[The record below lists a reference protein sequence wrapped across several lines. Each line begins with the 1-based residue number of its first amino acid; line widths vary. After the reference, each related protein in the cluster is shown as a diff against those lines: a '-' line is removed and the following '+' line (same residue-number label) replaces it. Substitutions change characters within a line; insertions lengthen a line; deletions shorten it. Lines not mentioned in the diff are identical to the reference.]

1 MDATEFAFLSG
12 EGKIGLALLTLIAL
26 GLFAFLMYRRWLLLA
41 QAKPA
46 DRFNRWGERSIN
58 LFWYFFGQKGLFF
71 RKERFS
77 GLVHAI
83 IFWGFCVFAV
93 RSLSLFFEGFAGWK
107 IPLNSIGN
115 FYYFGK
121 DLFAVLVTLAIFI
134 ALYRRW
140 VLKVKRLTLSW
151 DANLILLQILALML
165 TDLLIDGAAFA
176 AAGQNPRGAWAP
188 FSHLTMLLLRS
199 LDLGTLRAIHDV
211 SWWLHIFVLLFF
223 LNYLPLSKHFHVIT
237 SFFNVLF
244 TNPDTPRVVMS
255 KLDVEGAFERN
266 ETLGLQTIQDLTW
279 KDAFDLYSCTECG
292 RCTSN
297 CPANLSGKILS
308 PKEIILELRDHAVHE
323 IPAFGRSH
331 ERRPIVGISV
341 KPEEI
346 WACTTCMA
354 CVEACP
360 IQIDQLGKILEMRRN
375 EVMIQD
381 KYPQGF
387 QAVFKGM
394 DGRGNPWDMPSSER
408 LAWAKGLEVQ
418 SLAELNGNASQI
430 EYLFFVGC
438 AASFDP
444 RTQKIARSVV
454 QILNHVGIR
463 FAILGAE
470 EGCTG
475 DPARRIGHEYIFQM
489 LAQHNIETFQKYQI
503 KKILTICPHCFNT
516 LKNEYPQFGGQYEV
530 DHHTVLIEKL
540 VNEGRL
546 RLRKEIPATVAFHDS
561 CYLGRYNRIF
571 EAPRRVLQKIPG
583 LQLVEMDRHRERGM
597 CCGAGG
603 GLMWLEEEPG
613 QRVNEL
619 RLQQAHEAF
628 SATRRDGRPRLIANA
643 CPFCMIMLEDG
654 IKSKNAQ
661 IQDRDIAEL
670 VVEAMET
677 APVGAPLAKRGRTPD

>member
-1 MDATEFAFLSG
+1 MHATEFVFLFID
-12 EGKIGLALLTLIAL
+12 GKVWLFLLALVAM
-26 GLFAFLMYRRWLLLA
+26 GLFGFLMYKRWLIVQ
-41 QAKPA
+41 QAKPTE
-46 DRFNRWGERSIN
+46 RFNRWSERLRN
-58 LFWYFFGQKGLFF
+58 LFFYFFGQKGLFF
-71 RKERFS
+71 RRERFS

-83 IFWGFCVFAV
+83 IFWGFCVFAI
-93 RSLSLFFEGFAGWK
+93 RSFSLFLEGFTDWEL
-107 IPLNSIGN
+107 PNNFIGN
-115 FYYFGK
+115 FYYFWK
-121 DLFAVLVTLAIFI
+121 DLFAVLVALAILI

-140 VLKVKRLTLSW
+140 VLKIKRLTLSW

-176 AAGQNPRGAWAP
+176 ALGENPRGAWAP
-188 FSHLTMLLLRS
+188 FSGLTMLALQGLS
-199 LDLGTLRAIHDV
+199 LHTLTAIHHS

-244 TNPDTPRVVMS
+244 TDPNETRVVMS

-266 ETLGLQTIQDLTW
+266 EPLGLQTIKDLNW
-279 KDAFDLYSCTECG
+279 KDVFDLYSCTECG

-323 IPAFGRSH
+323 IPAFGRPTDK
-331 ERRPIVGISV
+331 RDIVGTSI

-346 WACTTCMA
+346 WACTSCMA

-360 IQIDQLGKILEMRRN
+360 IQIDQLSKILEMRRN
-375 EVMIQD
+375 EVMIKD
-381 KYPQGF
+381 KYPTAF
-387 QAVFKGM
+387 QSVFKGM

-408 LAWAKGLEVQ
+408 LAWMKGLEVKTV
-418 SLAELNGNASQI
+418 AELNGQASQL

-444 RTQKIARSVV
+444 RTQKIARAVV
-454 QILNHVGIR
+454 QILNAAQVK
-463 FAILGAE
+463 FAVLGEE

-489 LAQHNIETFQKYQI
+489 LAQQNIETFNAYQI
-503 KKILTICPHCFNT
+503 KKIITICPHCFNSF
-516 LKNEYPQFGGQYEV
+516 KNEYPQLGGQFEV
-530 DHHTVLIEKL
+530 IHHSVLIEHL
-540 VNEGRL
+540 VQSGKIQFKKRIE
-546 RLRKEIPATVAFHDS
+546 ATVAFHDS

-571 EAPRRVLQKIPG
+571 DSPRVVLQKIPG
-583 LQLVEMDRHRERGM
+583 VQLIEMDRNRERGM

-603 GLMWLEEEPG
+603 GLMWVEEEPG
-613 QRVNEL
+613 KRVNEL
-619 RLQQAHEAF
+619 RVSQAQEAF
-628 SATRRDGRPRLIANA
+628 SGAKSNGTSRVIANA

-654 IKSKNAQ
+654 IKAKNLDY
-661 IQDRDIAEL
+661 QDRDISEL
-670 VVEAMET
+670 VIESMDMT
-677 APVGAPLAKRGRTPD
+677 AAQGGTN